1 MIQSA
6 HSPASQRIYQYFP
19 ARRLP
24 LPFLRGIVRCC
35 HNAGVYS
42 HRFVRLSRP
51 DRMRFLTPALG
62 VCQFTQSE
70 GEWAEADMQSTPT
83 SEENRD
89 SRREIEELTGVRQ
102 NRIRVI

>member
-1 MIQSA
+1 MQ
-6 HSPASQRIYQYFP
+6 
-19 ARRLP
+19 
-24 LPFLRGIVRCC
+24 
-35 HNAGVYS
+35 VYIPTD
-42 HRFVRLSRP
+42 LSGCQDRN
-51 DRMRFLTPALG
+51 RMRFLTPALG